1 VTSTELTFPPVY
13 SLSVPEQTTP
23 QLTNFDLTGFAYEW
37 AIAGQP
43 FLGVASDEFPL
54 IRAFTAVSKE
64 QFDNSRDPGEQ
75 SLTGWWLRSQRDFSG
90 GAGITYLEP
99 PDDER
104 IMSRFKSS
112 QGIDVWTPG
121 LMKLLP
127 TVREAFTS
135 SGLAKVAGARDE
147 ANNTCYVFGTD
158 GAGGVKK
165 WQGTT
170 ATAITGWTDN
180 VEYLASY
187 GSGVFGFHDDGVD
200 YADASGTTATSLWT
214 HTKNDSGRGWW
225 VKQRLVAAWSNVL
238 YELGGFVGGNLPT
251 ALYTHPQSD
260 WVWTGA
266 CESPGAILVAGHA
279 GALSTIYKF
288 TVDETDGTLPS
299 LTSAVTVAEMPVG
312 EIILGI
318 FSYLGSYI
326 VIMTNVGV
334 RVGLLGAD
342 GSVNYG
348 PLTYTGATKGY
359 AAGFDRF
366 VYVGVD
372 DVGSGNAGVIR
383 IDLSNSDDEGRF
395 AWAADLDTGETGTI
409 GGVAMLGCTG
419 RVCIGVDSAGVYEQH
434 PTDLVDSGYMY
445 TGQVRY
451 STLEDKS
458 FRFFNLKRSFVGGTV
473 NVKSVQIGGTEDDL
487 YTYTDGSPNVEVQVT
502 PFLPVESL
510 GLKISLT
517 RSASDSTSGPEIS
530 GWQFKAL
537 PAVARKQR
545 WRLPLLCFDEVMD
558 RFGNR
563 AGGPGFAY
571 KQYGDLKTALLSG
584 VPVTLQDFM
593 AKESYTVLIEDIQL
607 TQTSPPRG
615 SSGLGGVLI
624 VTCREL

>member
-1 VTSTELTFPPVY
+1 VTVSFDITDSTLLDISLAY
-13 SLSVPEQTTP
+13 SA
-23 QLTNFDLTGFAYEW
+23 QLAQYQVGAFAYEW

-121 LMKLLP
+121 VMKLLP

-147 ANNTCYVFGTD
+147 AGNTCYVFGTD

-170 ATAITGWTDN
+170 ATAITGWNED
-180 VEYLASY
+180 VEYLASF

-200 YADASGTTATSLWT
+200 IALASGTTASALWT
-214 HTKNDSGRGWW
+214 HSKSDSGRGWW
-225 VKQRLVAAWSNVL
+225 VKQRLMAAWSNEL
-238 YELGGFVGGNLPT
+238 YELGGFTGGNLPS
-251 ALYTHPQSD
+251 AFYTHPQSD
-260 WVWTGA
+260 WLWTGA
-266 CESPGAILVAGHA
+266 CEAPGAILVAGHA

-288 TVDETDGTLPS
+288 TVDETDGELPT

-312 EIILGI
+312 EIILGL

-326 VIMTNVGV
+326 IIMTNVGV

-348 PLTYTGATKGY
+348 PLTYEGATQGY

-395 AWAADLDTGETGTI
+395 AWAADLDTGETGTVD
-409 GGVAMLGCTG
+409 GVAMLGCTG
-419 RVCIGVDSAGVYEQH
+419 RVCIGVNSAGVYEQH
-434 PTDLVDSGYMY
+434 PTDLVDSGHMY

-458 FRFFNLKRSFVGGTV
+458 FRFLNVKRSVLNGTV
-473 NVKSVQIGGTEDDL
+473 NVKSVQAGGTEADL
-487 YTYTDGSPNVEVQVT
+487 YTYPDGTSNVEVQVV
-502 PFLPVESL
+502 PAVPVESL
-510 GLKISLT
+510 GLKITLT
-517 RSASDSTSGPEIS
+517 KSATDDTIGPEIS

-545 WRLPLLCFDEVMD
+545 WRLPLLCFDEETD
-558 RFGNR
+558 RFGHRSGYPAAAQVRYSNLR
-563 AGGPGFAY
+563 N
-571 KQYGDLKTALLSG
+571 ALLSG
-584 VPVTLQDFM
+584 TPVVLQDFL
-593 AKESYTVLIEDIQL
+593 ASETYTVLIEDIQL

-615 SSGLGGVLI
+615 ASGLGGVLI

>member
-1 VTSTELTFPPVY
+1 VTTFDITESTLLDIGLAY
-13 SLSVPEQTTP
+13 SS
-23 QLTNFDLTGFAYEW
+23 QLAQYQLGSFAYEW

-43 FLGVASDEFPL
+43 FLGIASDEFPM
-54 IRAFTAVSKE
+54 IRAFTAVAKE

-90 GAGITYLEP
+90 GAGINYLEP

-104 IMSRFKSS
+104 IMSRFQSS
-112 QGIDVWTPG
+112 QGLDVWTPG
-121 LMKLLP
+121 VMKLLP

-135 SGLAKVAGARDE
+135 SGLANIAGARDE
-147 ANNTCYVFGTD
+147 AGNTCYVFGTD
-158 GAGGVKK
+158 GAGNVKK

-170 ATAITGWTDN
+170 ATTITGWTNN
-180 VEYLASY
+180 VGYLASY

-200 YADASGTTATSLWT
+200 YVDASGTTATPLWT

-225 VKQRLVAAWSNVL
+225 VKQRIVAAWSNVL
-238 YELGGFVGGNLPT
+238 YELGGFDGGNLPT

-260 WVWTGA
+260 WEWTVA
-266 CESPGAILVAGHA
+266 CEAPGAILVAGHA

-288 TVDETDGTLPS
+288 TVDETDGTIPT

-326 VIMTNVGV
+326 VIMTSVGV
-334 RVGLLGAD
+334 RVGVLGAD
-342 GSVNYG
+342 GSVSYG
-348 PLTYTGATKGY
+348 PLTYTGVTNGY

-383 IDLSNSDDEGRF
+383 IDLSNSGEDGRF
-395 AWAADLDTGETGTI
+395 AWAADLDTGETGVVD
-409 GGVAMLGCTG
+409 GVAMLGCTG
-419 RVCIGVDSAGVYEQH
+419 RVCVGVNSAGVYEQH
-434 PTDLVDSGYMY
+434 PTDLVNSGYMY

-458 FRFFNLKRSFVGGTV
+458 FRFVTVKRSVLDGTV
-473 NVKSVQIGGTEDDL
+473 AVSSVQPGGTEASL
-487 YTYTDGSPNVEVQVT
+487 YSYPDGASNVEVQVV
-502 PFLPVESL
+502 PYVPIESL
-510 GLKISLT
+510 GLKITLT
-517 RSASDSTSGPEIS
+517 RSASDNTVGPEIN

-537 PAVARKQR
+537 PAVGRKQR
-545 WRLPLLCFDEVMD
+545 WRLPLMCFDEETD
-558 RFGNR
+558 RYGQR
-563 AGGPGFAY
+563 SGSPGAAQVRY
-571 KQYGDLKTALLSG
+571 SSLRNALISG
-584 VPVTLQDFM
+584 TPVVLQDFM
-593 AKESYTVLIEDIQL
+593 AGETYTILIEDIQL

-615 SSGLGGVLI
+615 ASGLGGVLI